1 MTTQVRIRK
10 RETSP
15 VDRAVS
21 APARRKKSPSIIVS
35 RSNQEDSRPS
45 TSMTRVSTSFGRPQS
60 GETNKSGRIG
70 SRTPDHSHLKSK
82 LTAWKE
88 EK

>member
-1 MTTQVRIRK
+1 MTTQVRIRR

-21 APARRKKSPSIIVS
+21 APARGIIVS

-60 GETNKSGRIG
+60 GETNKSGRLG